1 MPAYGWTVLTWLLPR
16 DWWFSFCPH
25 RQKGW
30 SYPLGLPSK
39 SPQEQG
45 IQHRNVGSSGE
56 GAGFLPVRSSYGWHK
71 SEFLVC
77 EPLPRCEQRPT
88 GPARSNSESVPRALA
103 ERPLGGTFLV
113 SVFQGW
119 AETMREM
126 GGAVGGELL
135 ALAPL
140 IPSPPTLRLPAHPR
154 HPLWRVPSALLL
166 QSCPSQSPSPSPR

>member
-1 MPAYGWTVLTWLLPR
+1 MEL
-16 DWWFSFCPH
+16 S
-25 RQKGW
+25 
-30 SYPLGLPSK
+30 LGTSQQE
-39 SPQEQG
+39 SPGTG

-56 GAGFLPVRSSYGWHK
+56 GAGFLPLRSSYGWHK

-88 GPARSNSESVPRALA
+88 GPARSNSESVPRALV
-103 ERPLGGTFLV
+103 ERPLGGHSWSMSSRAGLRR
-113 SVFQGW
+113 S
-119 AETMREM
+119 REM

-140 IPSPPTLRLPAHPR
+140 IPSPPTLHLPAHPR
-154 HPLWRVPSALLL
+154 HPLWKVPSALLL